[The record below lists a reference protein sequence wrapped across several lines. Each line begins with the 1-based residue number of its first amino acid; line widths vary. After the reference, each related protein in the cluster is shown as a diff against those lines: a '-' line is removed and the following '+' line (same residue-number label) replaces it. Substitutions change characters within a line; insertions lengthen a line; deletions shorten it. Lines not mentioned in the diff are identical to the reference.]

1 MGKNNSYK
9 IVISNQAKKMLA
21 SHIRFMAQVNK
32 DAAKTKKN
40 EIMDNIKSLSQM
52 PQRFPFFNE
61 MYIVPNKYRK
71 MFVQK
76 WYIILYQIK
85 EDTVYVDYIIDC
97 RKDYTWLINWVSK
110 SYKKLHIANGK
121 KILTQLIFIA
131 LKNH

>member
-97 RKDYTWLINWVSK
+97 RKDYTWLIN
-110 SYKKLHIANGK
+110 
-121 KILTQLIFIA
+121 
-131 LKNH
+131 